1 MSGANTASKPRWI
14 TASLKRPNKDE
25 NMRMQQHSHVF
36 LSIQGENMIDLNAT
50 YLGLNLKSPLVA
62 SASALSKKLE
72 NIRKME
78 DAGLGAVVLYSL
90 FEEEVDHESIELNY
104 FLNRGTESFPEAIT
118 YFPDLNNYTLQ
129 AEKYLDLIREAK
141 KSVSIPVIGSL
152 NGVST
157 GGWVKYARRIEEA
170 GADALELNLYYVA
183 SDAQIDSQNLE
194 RAYLDVINAIL
205 SEIHI
210 PLAVK
215 LSPFFT
221 SLPNF
226 LQKISQAGVRG
237 AVLFNRFYQ
246 PDLEIDS
253 LEVQPHLELSTSS
266 DLLLPLRWIAISH
279 GRLPLDLA
287 LSSGVHNGRDMVKA
301 IMAGAS
307 VVMVASELVAKG
319 IPRAA
324 EMLQE
329 FEQWIMKH
337 DYASVNEIRGILSQ
351 KNVASP
357 AVFERANYMKALRL
371 FDDRF

>member
-1 MSGANTASKPRWI
+1 
-14 TASLKRPNKDE
+14 
-25 NMRMQQHSHVF
+25 
-36 LSIQGENMIDLNAT
+36 MIDLKAT

-62 SASALSKKLE
+62 SASVLSKKLE

-78 DAGLGAVVLYSL
+78 DTGLGAVVLYSL

-129 AEKYLDLIREAK
+129 AEKYINLIREAK
-141 KSVSIPVIGSL
+141 KSVSIPVIASL

-183 SDAQIDSQNLE
+183 SDAQIDGQNLE
-194 RAYLDVINAIL
+194 RAYLDVINAIRA
-205 SEIHI
+205 EIQI

-246 PDLEIDS
+246 PDLEIES
-253 LEVQPHLELSTSS
+253 LEVQPHLELSASS

-279 GRLPLDLA
+279 GRLPLDMA

>member
-1 MSGANTASKPRWI
+1 MTGVQTC
-14 TASLKRPNKDE
+14 
-25 NMRMQQHSHVF
+25 
-36 LSIQGENMIDLNAT
+36 
-50 YLGLNLKSPLVA
+50 
-62 SASALSKKLE
+62 ALPIS
-72 NIRKME
+72 
-78 DAGLGAVVLYSL
+78 
-90 FEEEVDHESIELNY
+90 
-104 FLNRGTESFPEAIT
+104 
-118 YFPDLNNYTLQ
+118 
-129 AEKYLDLIREAK
+129 
-141 KSVSIPVIGSL
+141 
-152 NGVST
+152 
-157 GGWVKYARRIEEA
+157 
-170 GADALELNLYYVA
+170 LELNLYYVA
-183 SDAQIDSQNLE
+183 SDAQIDGQNLE
-194 RAYLDVINAIL
+194 RAYLDVINAIR

-337 DYASVNEIRGILSQ
+337 DYASASEIRGILSQ

>member
-1 MSGANTASKPRWI
+1 
-14 TASLKRPNKDE
+14 
-25 NMRMQQHSHVF
+25 
-36 LSIQGENMIDLNAT
+36 MIDLNAT

-129 AEKYLDLIREAK
+129 AEKYINLIREAK
-141 KSVSIPVIGSL
+141 KSVSIPVIASL

-183 SDAQIDSQNLE
+183 SDAQIDGQNLE
-194 RAYLDVINAIL
+194 RAYLDVINAIRA
-205 SEIHI
+205 EIQI

-246 PDLEIDS
+246 PDLEIES
-253 LEVQPHLELSTSS
+253 LEVQPHLELSASS

>member
-1 MSGANTASKPRWI
+1 
-14 TASLKRPNKDE
+14 
-25 NMRMQQHSHVF
+25 
-36 LSIQGENMIDLNAT
+36 MIDLKAT

-62 SASALSKKLE
+62 SASVLSKKLE

-78 DAGLGAVVLYSL
+78 DTGLGAVVLYSL

-129 AEKYLDLIREAK
+129 AEKYIDLIRKAK
-141 KSVSIPVIGSL
+141 KSVSIPVIASL

-183 SDAQIDSQNLE
+183 SDAQIDGQNLE
-194 RAYLDVINAIL
+194 RAYLDVINAIRA
-205 SEIHI
+205 EIQI

-246 PDLEIDS
+246 PDLEIES
-253 LEVQPHLELSTSS
+253 LEVQPHLELSASS

>member
-1 MSGANTASKPRWI
+1 
-14 TASLKRPNKDE
+14 
-25 NMRMQQHSHVF
+25 
-36 LSIQGENMIDLNAT
+36 MIDLKAT

-62 SASALSKKLE
+62 SASVLSKKLE

-78 DAGLGAVVLYSL
+78 DTGLGAVVLYSL

-129 AEKYLDLIREAK
+129 AEKYIDLIRKAK
-141 KSVSIPVIGSL
+141 KSVSIPVIASL

-183 SDAQIDSQNLE
+183 SDAQIDGQNLE
-194 RAYLDVINAIL
+194 RAYLDVINAIRA
-205 SEIHI
+205 EIQI

-246 PDLEIDS
+246 PDLEIES
-253 LEVQPHLELSTSS
+253 LEVQPHLELSASS

-307 VVMVASELVAKG
+307 VVMVASELVARG

-351 KNVASP
+351 KKVASP

>member
-1 MSGANTASKPRWI
+1 MD
-14 TASLKRPNKDE
+14 LK
-25 NMRMQQHSHVF
+25 
-36 LSIQGENMIDLNAT
+36 AT

-62 SASALSKKLE
+62 SASVLSKKLE

-78 DAGLGAVVLYSL
+78 DTGLGAVVLYSL

-129 AEKYLDLIREAK
+129 AEKYINLIREAK
-141 KSVSIPVIGSL
+141 KSVSIPVIASL

-183 SDAQIDSQNLE
+183 SDAQIDGQNLE
-194 RAYLDVINAIL
+194 RAYLDVINAIRA
-205 SEIHI
+205 EIQI

-246 PDLEIDS
+246 PDLEIES
-253 LEVQPHLELSTSS
+253 LEVQPHLELSASS

>member
-1 MSGANTASKPRWI
+1 
-14 TASLKRPNKDE
+14 
-25 NMRMQQHSHVF
+25 MQQHSHVF
-36 LSIQGENMIDLNAT
+36 LSIQGENMIDLKAT

-62 SASALSKKLE
+62 SASVLSKKLE

-78 DAGLGAVVLYSL
+78 DTGLGAVVLYSL

-129 AEKYLDLIREAK
+129 AEKYINLIREAK
-141 KSVSIPVIGSL
+141 KSVSIPVIASL

-183 SDAQIDSQNLE
+183 SDAQIDGQNLE
-194 RAYLDVINAIL
+194 RAYLDVINAIRA
-205 SEIHI
+205 EIQI

-246 PDLEIDS
+246 PDLEIES
-253 LEVQPHLELSTSS
+253 LEVQPHLELSASS

-279 GRLPLDLA
+279 GRLPLDMA

>member
-1 MSGANTASKPRWI
+1 
-14 TASLKRPNKDE
+14 
-25 NMRMQQHSHVF
+25 
-36 LSIQGENMIDLNAT
+36 MIDLKAT

-62 SASALSKKLE
+62 SASVLSKKLE

-78 DAGLGAVVLYSL
+78 DTGLGAVVLYSL

-129 AEKYLDLIREAK
+129 AEKYIDLIRKAK
-141 KSVSIPVIGSL
+141 KSVSIPVIASL

-183 SDAQIDSQNLE
+183 SDAQIDGQNLE
-194 RAYLDVINAIL
+194 RAYLDVINAIRA
-205 SEIHI
+205 EIQI

-246 PDLEIDS
+246 PDLEIES
-253 LEVQPHLELSTSS
+253 LEVQPHLELSASS

-307 VVMVASELVAKG
+307 VVMVASELVARG

>member
-1 MSGANTASKPRWI
+1 
-14 TASLKRPNKDE
+14 
-25 NMRMQQHSHVF
+25 
-36 LSIQGENMIDLNAT
+36 MIDLKAT

-62 SASALSKKLE
+62 SASVLSKKLE

-78 DAGLGAVVLYSL
+78 DTGLGAVVLYSL

-183 SDAQIDSQNLE
+183 SDAQIDGQNLE
-194 RAYLDVINAIL
+194 RAYLDVINAIR

-357 AVFERANYMKALRL
+357 SVFERANYMKALRL

>member
-1 MSGANTASKPRWI
+1 
-14 TASLKRPNKDE
+14 
-25 NMRMQQHSHVF
+25 
-36 LSIQGENMIDLNAT
+36 MIDLKAT

-62 SASALSKKLE
+62 SASVLSKKLE

-78 DAGLGAVVLYSL
+78 DTGLGAVVLYSL

-129 AEKYLDLIREAK
+129 AEKYINLIREAK
-141 KSVSIPVIGSL
+141 KSVSIPVIASL

-183 SDAQIDSQNLE
+183 SDAQIDGQNLE
-194 RAYLDVINAIL
+194 RAYLDVINAIRA
-205 SEIHI
+205 EIQI

-246 PDLEIDS
+246 PDLEIES
-253 LEVQPHLELSTSS
+253 LEVQPHLELSASS

-307 VVMVASELVAKG
+307 VVMVASELVARG

>member
-1 MSGANTASKPRWI
+1 
-14 TASLKRPNKDE
+14 
-25 NMRMQQHSHVF
+25 
-36 LSIQGENMIDLNAT
+36 MIDLNAT

-62 SASALSKKLE
+62 SASVLSKKLE

-157 GGWVKYARRIEEA
+157 GGWIKYARQIEEA

-183 SDAQIDSQNLE
+183 SDAQIDCQSLE
-194 RAYLDVINAIL
+194 HAYLDVISAIRAQ
-205 SEIHI
+205 IQI

-226 LQKISQAGVRG
+226 LQKISQAGVQG

-246 PDLEIDS
+246 PDLDIEN
-253 LEVQPHLELSTSS
+253 LEVQPYLELSTSS

-307 VVMVASELVAKG
+307 VVMVASEMVARG

-337 DYASVNEIRGILSQ
+337 DYASASEIRGILSQ

>member
-1 MSGANTASKPRWI
+1 
-14 TASLKRPNKDE
+14 
-25 NMRMQQHSHVF
+25 
-36 LSIQGENMIDLNAT
+36 MIDLNAT

>member
-1 MSGANTASKPRWI
+1 
-14 TASLKRPNKDE
+14 
-25 NMRMQQHSHVF
+25 
-36 LSIQGENMIDLNAT
+36 MIDLKAT

-62 SASALSKKLE
+62 SASVLSKKLE

-78 DAGLGAVVLYSL
+78 DTGLGAVVLYSL

-129 AEKYLDLIREAK
+129 AEKYINLIREAK
-141 KSVSIPVIGSL
+141 KSVSIPVIASL

-183 SDAQIDSQNLE
+183 SDAQIDGQNLE
-194 RAYLDVINAIL
+194 RAYLDVINAIRA
-205 SEIHI
+205 EIQI

-215 LSPFFT
+215 FIPFFT

-226 LQKISQAGVRG
+226 LQKISQAGGRG
-237 AVLFNRFYQ
+237 AGLFNRFYP
-246 PDLEIDS
+246 PDLEVES
-253 LEVQPHLELSTSS
+253 LEVQPHLELSASS

>member
-1 MSGANTASKPRWI
+1 
-14 TASLKRPNKDE
+14 
-25 NMRMQQHSHVF
+25 
-36 LSIQGENMIDLNAT
+36 MIDLNAT

-62 SASALSKKLE
+62 SASVLSKKLE

-157 GGWVKYARRIEEA
+157 GGWIKYARQIEEA

-183 SDAQIDSQNLE
+183 SDAQIDGQSLE
-194 RAYLDVINAIL
+194 HAYLDVISAIRAQ
-205 SEIHI
+205 IQI

-226 LQKISQAGVRG
+226 LQKISQAGVQG

-246 PDLEIDS
+246 PDLDIEN

-307 VVMVASELVAKG
+307 VVMVASEMVARG

-337 DYASVNEIRGILSQ
+337 DYASASEIRGILSQ

>member
-1 MSGANTASKPRWI
+1 
-14 TASLKRPNKDE
+14 
-25 NMRMQQHSHVF
+25 
-36 LSIQGENMIDLNAT
+36 MIDLNAT

-62 SASALSKKLE
+62 SASVLSKKLE

-157 GGWVKYARRIEEA
+157 GGWIKYARQIEEA

-183 SDAQIDSQNLE
+183 SDAQIDGQSLE
-194 RAYLDVINAIL
+194 HAYLDVISAIRAQ
-205 SEIHI
+205 IQI

-226 LQKISQAGVRG
+226 LQKISQAGVQG

-246 PDLEIDS
+246 PDLDIEN
-253 LEVQPHLELSTSS
+253 LEVQPHLELSASS

-307 VVMVASELVAKG
+307 VVMVASEMVARG

-337 DYASVNEIRGILSQ
+337 DYASASEIRGILSQ

>member
-1 MSGANTASKPRWI
+1 
-14 TASLKRPNKDE
+14 
-25 NMRMQQHSHVF
+25 
-36 LSIQGENMIDLNAT
+36 MIDLKAT

-62 SASALSKKLE
+62 SASVLSKKLE

-78 DAGLGAVVLYSL
+78 DTGLGAVVLYSL
-90 FEEEVDHESIELNY
+90 FEEEVDHESIKLNY

-129 AEKYLDLIREAK
+129 AEKYIDLIREAK
-141 KSVSIPVIGSL
+141 KSVSIPVIASL

-183 SDAQIDSQNLE
+183 SDAQIDGQNLE
-194 RAYLDVINAIL
+194 RAYLDVINAIRA
-205 SEIHI
+205 EIQI

-246 PDLEIDS
+246 PDLEIES
-253 LEVQPHLELSTSS
+253 LEVQPHLELSASS

-324 EMLQE
+324 ELLATAHTLLQTQADRIGDPLLRTSFLE
-329 FEQWIMKH
+329 NVPAH
-337 DYASVNEIRGILSQ
+337 REIVRAWKSLNLTPRPPLQPLERG
-351 KNVASP
+351 
-357 AVFERANYMKALRL
+357 
-371 FDDRF
+371 

>member
-1 MSGANTASKPRWI
+1 
-14 TASLKRPNKDE
+14 
-25 NMRMQQHSHVF
+25 
-36 LSIQGENMIDLNAT
+36 MIDLKAT

-62 SASALSKKLE
+62 SASVLSKKLE

-78 DAGLGAVVLYSL
+78 DTGLGAVVLYSL

-129 AEKYLDLIREAK
+129 AEKYINLIREAK
-141 KSVSIPVIGSL
+141 KSVSIPVIASL

-183 SDAQIDSQNLE
+183 SDAQIDGQNLE
-194 RAYLDVINAIL
+194 RAYLDVINAIRA
-205 SEIHI
+205 EIQI

-246 PDLEIDS
+246 PDLEIES
-253 LEVQPHLELSTSS
+253 LEVQPHLELSASS

>member
-1 MSGANTASKPRWI
+1 
-14 TASLKRPNKDE
+14 
-25 NMRMQQHSHVF
+25 
-36 LSIQGENMIDLNAT
+36 MIDLKAT

-62 SASALSKKLE
+62 SASVLSKKLE

-78 DAGLGAVVLYSL
+78 DTGLGAVVLYSL

-194 RAYLDVINAIL
+194 RAYLDVINAIR

>member
-1 MSGANTASKPRWI
+1 
-14 TASLKRPNKDE
+14 
-25 NMRMQQHSHVF
+25 
-36 LSIQGENMIDLNAT
+36 MIDLNAT
-50 YLGLNLKSPLVA
+50 YLGLDLKSPLVA
-62 SASALSKKLE
+62 SASVLSKKLE

-78 DAGLGAVVLYSL
+78 DAGLGAVVLHSL

-141 KSVSIPVIGSL
+141 KSISIPVIGSL

-194 RAYLDVINAIL
+194 RAYLDVITAIRA
-205 SEIHI
+205 EIHI

-226 LQKISQAGVRG
+226 LLNISQAGVRG

-246 PDLEIDS
+246 PDLEIES
-253 LEVQPHLELSTSS
+253 LEVQPHLELSASS